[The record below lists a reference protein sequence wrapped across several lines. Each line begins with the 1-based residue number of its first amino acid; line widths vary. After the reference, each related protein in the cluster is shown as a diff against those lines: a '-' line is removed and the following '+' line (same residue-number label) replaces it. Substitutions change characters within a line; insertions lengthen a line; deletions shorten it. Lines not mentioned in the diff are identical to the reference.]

1 MVKWINHAETAQRK
15 EIKKGARTRSK
26 KQGKVVIFHLWAMN
40 GTRGLMS
47 RKYKDS
53 QEDNHE
59 LKPAYLA
66 HSATEASERRKER
79 IIFTASFVV
88 VDSSSTISMPKQVFE
103 GNQVIKEDETINSEY
118 MLTKQEIKRFRGPWS
133 TIMNW
138 MIRTTAAP
146 ALLFAAWS
154 SRIFILSCNNACR
167 FLIASPRREAF
178 SIKQKGVTSWRFVMS
193 VNALNPNKCVF

>member
-1 MVKWINHAETAQRK
+1 
-15 EIKKGARTRSK
+15 
-26 KQGKVVIFHLWAMN
+26 
-40 GTRGLMS
+40 MS

-53 QEDNHE
+53 HEDNHE

-118 MLTKQEIKRFRGPWS
+118 MLTKQEIKRFRGP
-133 TIMNW
+133 
-138 MIRTTAAP
+138 
-146 ALLFAAWS
+146 
-154 SRIFILSCNNACR
+154 
-167 FLIASPRREAF
+167 
-178 SIKQKGVTSWRFVMS
+178 
-193 VNALNPNKCVF
+193 